1 MLYKKKPVLIN
12 AIQFT
17 GTNIDEIKNFMG
29 DALICK
35 ISSSTTPLLFIKTL
49 EGNMLVSINDYVI
62 KGVNGEFYPCKPDI
76 FKKTY
81 ESYENNNKKFNEN
94 VKVSDNGYEILNIA
108 QELHKYETA
117 KADGR
122 LLISPVKVG
131 THIYILHRSWIDEGE
146 IVGIAECDDFSCF
159 CFKVY
164 EDPDTYTLV
173 ALDDFNKTWFI
184 EEEKANK
191 ML

>member
-1 MLYKKKPVLIN
+1 M
-12 AIQFT
+12 F
-17 GTNIDEIKNFMG
+17 
-29 DALICK
+29 
-35 ISSSTTPLLFIKTL
+35 
-49 EGNMLVSINDYVI
+49 VI

-81 ESYENNNKKFNEN
+81 ESYENNNENFNEN
-94 VKVSDNGYEILNIA
+94 VKVSDNGYGILNIEIDDKFYHITDLPTLKIA

-117 KADGR
+117 KTDGR
-122 LLISPVKVG
+122 LLISPVKIG

-146 IVGIAECDDFSCF
+146 IAGIAECDDFSCF

-191 ML
+191 MLDHHSSTYN